1 MLAEQLINEEIPVL
15 SPSDKVSKALGLMD
29 DYKLSHLTIVDDGIY
44 KGMIDENSLY
54 NCEDDSTSLT
64 SLTKDYKMAF
74 VLNHQHLFEVIKKVS
89 DFQISSIPV
98 INAQSKYLG
107 GITLKLLMETIAE
120 MPVVKTPGAIIVLE
134 MSMSDYSLFEISRIV
149 EEDNA
154 KILGSFITRFPDST
168 KMELTIKLNVE
179 NVQSI
184 MSSLERFKY
193 TITASYNKKL
203 VNDNLNDRYDQ
214 LMKYLNM

>member
-1 MLAEQLINEEIPVL
+1 
-15 SPSDKVSKALGLMD
+15 
-29 DYKLSHLTIVDDGIY
+29 
-44 KGMIDENSLY
+44 
-54 NCEDDSTSLT
+54 
-64 SLTKDYKMAF
+64 
-74 VLNHQHLFEVIKKVS
+74 
-89 DFQISSIPV
+89 
-98 INAQSKYLG
+98 
-107 GITLKLLMETIAE
+107 METIAE